1 MAMWSYGEATVD
13 MQRILIIS
21 VLCTIAAGFALWLR
35 LPEGDDEEGPIRD
48 DTPCPSETASHNGT
62 SESGSTSDDEASRTV
77 APQQVV
83 DMPTRRSL
91 RTRAPLAS
99 VDPNPACESG
109 VEVLSPGSSSSRPHK
124 KVGPTQARAG
134 TRKTSET
141 SGSKAEGST
150 SSKAGGR
157 STRRAPARKKAY
169 PEEVEEEESDEVEYL
184 GTGAPEINTGWVKE
198 RQLGESGKE
207 GTVYE
212 VKHEAAE
219 RCAMKEFK
227 AKKATST
234 FLKEV
239 QFQRDAALVGA
250 APAVRGVMRNPPR
263 LVMEPMVR
271 TLQQVLESQHGSLT
285 PAQQKDL
292 IQLCGRLDGAGIYHN
307 DPNPLNLME
316 DCDGKFKW
324 IDYGMSKAIDV
335 SKNGRKPNTRALHA
349 MLHGG
354 MQGLVSRKVWT
365 GDHSLLTKAIEGSQ
379 K

>member
-1 MAMWSYGEATVD
+1 LIRKFGI
-13 MQRILIIS
+13 RICS
-21 VLCTIAAGFALWLR
+21 EGRGAWALWWKR
-35 LPEGDDEEGPIRD
+35 VGLPAGLAE
-48 DTPCPSETASHNGT
+48 PSGE
-62 SESGSTSDDEASRTV
+62 
-77 APQQVV
+77 
-83 DMPTRRSL
+83 
-91 RTRAPLAS
+91 
-99 VDPNPACESG
+99 
-109 VEVLSPGSSSSRPHK
+109 
-124 KVGPTQARAG
+124 VGPVSQAPVDTHCFAG
-134 TRKTSET
+134 P
-141 SGSKAEGST
+141 AQ
-150 SSKAGGR
+150 AGVPFKHR
-157 STRRAPARKKAY
+157 ST
-169 PEEVEEEESDEVEYL
+169 DEVEYL